1 METLKKF
8 VSYEYELNG
17 KQDAGFIAQEVQEH
31 IPYAV
36 NEKEDG
42 YLAMNTKPII
52 AHIHKAILELD
63 KRLSDI
69 EQKLK

>member
-8 VSYEYELNG
+8 VSYEYELQG
-17 KQDAGFIAQEVQEH
+17 EKDAGFLAQEVQEPL
-31 IPYAV
+31 PYAV
-36 NEKEDG
+36 HVRQDG
-42 YLAMNTKPII
+42 YLGMNTKPIV

-69 EQKLK
+69 EEKLK